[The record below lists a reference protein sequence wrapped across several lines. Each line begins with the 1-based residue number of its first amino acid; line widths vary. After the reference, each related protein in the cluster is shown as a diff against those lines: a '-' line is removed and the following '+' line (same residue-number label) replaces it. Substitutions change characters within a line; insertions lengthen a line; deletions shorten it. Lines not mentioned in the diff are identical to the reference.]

1 MELYIEIAAVV
12 FNIAYVLLA
21 ARESIWCWPMGI
33 LGSGISIWL
42 FVSAGLYAES
52 VLFTYYVFMGFYGW
66 FAWSRAGENE
76 DGIEVR
82 VWSWPKHFAILT
94 AGFIGSFAVYLTLVN
109 FTDAQ
114 MPLLDAYTTVFSFI
128 ATWMV
133 AKRVLENWVYWIAID
148 ALTIYLYF
156 SRELYIYAVLSAA
169 YTVIA
174 FYGYAAWYKSYI
186 NTQRQIDGS
195 N

>member
-1 MELYIEIAAVV
+1 MDLYIEIAAVL
-12 FNIAYVLLA
+12 FNVAYVLLA
-21 ARESIWCWPMGI
+21 ARESIWCWPLGI
-33 LGSGISIWL
+33 LGSGLSIWL
-42 FVSAGLYAES
+42 FIIAGLYAES

-66 FAWSRAGENE
+66 FAWSRSSANS
-76 DGIEVR
+76 GIEIRTWNWQV
-82 VWSWPKHFAILT
+82 HFAVLT
-94 AGFIGSFAVYLTLVN
+94 GGFIGSYGVYAALVN

-186 NTQRQIDGS
+186 NTQRKFDGS
-195 N
+195 S